1 MAHPADPAQTRD
13 APGGRTWLG
22 RRAWRRGAVLA
33 GCLLAVA
40 AGAWA
45 WWCQGGLAEGR
56 RLARH
61 GLWPEAHAAAAR
73 YLILHPR
80 DAGANLL
87 CAEAL
92 SKDEAIPIE
101 VRVPDAL
108 KRLGAVP
115 DTAPEAAEA
124 RKAEARVLLF
134 LWRDAFSA
142 ERAVKRALAIDP
154 GDVEAHFLAWKLLNL
169 TRRHEDA
176 EPHFLAVLEG
186 TPPAERAGVL
196 RDWYFSQFY
205 PVTSTTDLDGLMG
218 FRATPADKATEVESR
233 RLFGFRG
240 ADPQSPLANA
250 AMARWFEAE
259 EADLPFALELL
270 DGALAARPDEARA
283 EPFFMETLVD
293 VLVDLG
299 EMERAG
305 SEFDA
310 WQPAETPR
318 AYWLARARVEDEV
331 RNDPVSAATSYE
343 RALGEWPG
351 EIDWRTMNRAA
362 SCHARAGAAERAGE
376 LRARGA
382 ELERLFD
389 EKIQSRLRMALV
401 KLDNPEALREVADF
415 YRKIGRP
422 REAAEWDRF
431 IESLGERQ
439 PVASG
444 DATAAGTVR
453 PRR

>member
-1 MAHPADPAQTRD
+1 MVQRGDAAQTE
-13 APGGRTWLG
+13 APGGSRRRGW
-22 RRAWRRGAVLA
+22 RRAAALA
-33 GCLLAVA
+33 GCILAA
-40 AGAWA
+40 AVGAWA
-45 WWCQGGLAEGR
+45 WWCQGGLAECR

-73 YLILHPR
+73 YLILHPG
-80 DAGANLL
+80 DAAANLL

-92 SKDEAIPIE
+92 SKDESVPIE

-108 KRLGAVP
+108 ARLRAVP
-115 DTAPEAAEA
+115 DTAPEASAA

-142 ERAVKRALAIDP
+142 ERALERALAIDP
-154 GDVEAHFLAWKLLNL
+154 GDVEAHFLLWKVLNL

-176 EPHFLAVLEG
+176 EPNFLAVLGG
-186 TPPAERAGVL
+186 TPPADRGAVL

-240 ADPQSPLANA
+240 ADPLSPLANA

-259 EADLPFALELL
+259 EADLPFALDLL
-270 DGALAARPDEARA
+270 DGALAARPDEARS

-299 EMERAG
+299 EMDRAG
-305 SEFDA
+305 REFDA
-310 WQPAETPR
+310 WKPAETPR

-331 RNDPVSAATSYE
+331 KNDPAAAARSYE
-343 RALGEWPG
+343 RALGVWPG

-362 SCHARAGAAERAGE
+362 SCHARAGEAERAGE

-401 KLDNPEALREVADF
+401 KLDNPDALREVADF

-422 REAAEWDRF
+422 REAEEWDRF

-439 PVASG
+439 PATPG
-444 DATAAGTVR
+444 DETAAAGAVG